1 MRLLLDTHVFL
12 WLMEAPERVSA
23 AALAA
28 CENGDNE
35 IFLSTASIWEMQI
48 KAAIGKLRL
57 QTPVARLV
65 ADEREANQ
73 LQVLPIHLRHV
84 LELDGLPARHADP
97 FDRMLVAQA
106 VVEQMTLVS
115 ADRAMAAYP
124 VEVLW

>member
-12 WLMEAPERVSA
+12 WLMESPEKVSP

-28 CENGDNE
+28 CESGDNE
-35 IFLSTASIWEMQI
+35 IFLSAASVWEMQI

-57 QTPVARLV
+57 QTPLARLV
-65 ADEREANQ
+65 AEEREANQ
-73 LQVLPIHLRHV
+73 LQVLPISLRHV
-84 LELDGLPARHADP
+84 LELDGLPALHADP

-115 ADRAMAAYP
+115 ADRAVAAYP
-124 VEVLW
+124 AEVLW